1 MKNFDLEKFKH
12 YVNTYDKQLGH
23 KDYELHTIL
32 EDFLYG
38 IGICIN
44 DDYENSDGFKKFKK
58 VLINHLGAVSKDSI
72 PRKCWCGNPVNESN
86 ADCLT
91 FSLCKDHSDDA

>member
-44 DDYENSDGFKKFKK
+44 DDYENSDGFKKF
-58 VLINHLGAVSKDSI
+58 
-72 PRKCWCGNPVNESN
+72 
-86 ADCLT
+86 
-91 FSLCKDHSDDA
+91 